1 MRLHI
6 GPWDGGRRS
15 QGCASAMMAR
25 HATQPGP
32 HAHHCSDHR
41 NNSQKVLHFVSLEDP
56 GSHGAQGQISIT
68 MQEEVTRGALPSHRL
83 LRNSTRPQVHQPT
96 RREASFPVTGYSGLL
111 LHPPLHHHW
120 SWEARRQL
128 LLSTKRYPQ
137 SLQFLNVPV
146 TGLDCP
152 VWAVRAGQNFSYIL
166 EGPGTTNWSVPRDRN
181 LDTHIHTHEQ
191 EGEKCCARDGIIY
204 TT

>member
-1 MRLHI
+1 MCVSH
-6 GPWDGGRRS
+6 DGKACHSARS
-15 QGCASAMMAR
+15 TRTPLFRPQ
-25 HATQPGP
+25 
-32 HAHHCSDHR
+32 

-56 GSHGAQGQISIT
+56 GSHSAQEQVPIT

-96 RREASFPVTGYSGLL
+96 RKEASSPVTGHSGLL
-111 LHPPLHHHW
+111 LHLPLYHHW

-137 SLQFLNVPV
+137 PLQFLYVPV

-166 EGPGTTNWSVPRDRN
+166 EGPGTTNWSLPRDRN
-181 LDTHIHTHEQ
+181 LDTHIHTRTRTRGWKVLCKGRHYLHSVTQ
-191 EGEKCCARDGIIY
+191 N
-204 TT
+204 